1 MKKKRCEWCLG
12 HDIYEHYH
20 DEHWGVPRY
29 DDETLFE
36 FLTLE
41 GAQAGL
47 NWLTVL
53 KKQEGYRKAFAG
65 WDVQKVA
72 RFSEK
77 KILKTLENPN
87 IIRNKLKVR
96 STVSNAQAFI
106 KIQNEYGSFS
116 KYFWGFANGK
126 PIINR
131 FKTMKQ
137 VPATTPLSD
146 QISKQFKKDG
156 FRFVG
161 STIIYAYMQSMGMV
175 NDHVTSCFRYRELN
189 PLSK

>member
-1 MKKKRCEWCLG
+1 MNKKRCEWCLG
-12 HDIYEHYH
+12 HDIYESYH
-20 DEHWGVPRY
+20 DEHWGVPHY
-29 DDETLFE
+29 DDKTLFE

-53 KKQEGYRKAFAG
+53 KKQEGYRKAFAD
-65 WDVQKVA
+65 WDVPKIA

-116 KYFWGFANGK
+116 DYFWGFSDGK
-126 PIINR
+126 PIINK
-131 FKTMKQ
+131 FKSMSQ

-146 QISKQFKKDG
+146 KISKQFKKDG
-156 FRFVG
+156 FKFVG
-161 STIIYAYMQSMGMV
+161 STIIYAYMQAMGMV
-175 NDHVTSCFRYRELN
+175 NDHTTSCYRYKDLV
-189 PLSK
+189 

>member
-1 MKKKRCEWCLG
+1 MDKKRCDWCLG
-12 HDIYEHYH
+12 HDIYVQYH

-29 DDETLFE
+29 DDKTLFE

-53 KKQEGYRKAFAG
+53 QKQEGYRKAFAD
-65 WDVQKVA
+65 WDVEKVA

-96 STVSNAQAFI
+96 STVTNAQAFI

-116 KYFWGFANGK
+116 EYFWGFADGK
-126 PIINR
+126 PIINK
-131 FKTMKQ
+131 FKTVSK
-137 VPATTPLSD
+137 VPATTALSD
-146 QISKQFKKDG
+146 EMSKQLKKRGFK
-156 FRFVG
+156 FIG
-161 STIIYAYMQSMGMV
+161 STIAYAYMQSMGMV
-175 NDHVTSCFRYRELN
+175 NDHVTACYRYKELT
-189 PLSK
+189 

>member
-1 MKKKRCEWCLG
+1 MDKKRCSWCEG
-12 HDIYEHYH
+12 HDIYIKYH

-29 DDETLFE
+29 DEETLFE

-53 KKQEGYRKAFAG
+53 KKQEGYRKAFAD
-65 WDVQKVA
+65 WNVQKVA
-72 RFSEK
+72 RYSEK
-77 KILKTLENPN
+77 KILKLIQNPE
-87 IIRNKLKVR
+87 IIRNKLKIR

-106 KIQNEYGSFS
+106 EIQNQYGSFS
-116 KYFWGFANGK
+116 EYFWSFSDGK
-126 PIINR
+126 PIINK
-131 FKTMKQ
+131 FKSMKS

-146 QISKQFKKDG
+146 KISKQFKKDG

-161 STIIYAYMQSMGMV
+161 STIVYAYMQSMGMV
-175 NDHVTSCFRYRELN
+175 NDHVSTCFRYKELA
-189 PLSK
+189 

>member
-1 MKKKRCEWCLG
+1 MNKKRCEWCLG
-12 HDIYEHYH
+12 HDIYESYH

-29 DDETLFE
+29 DDKTLFE

-53 KKQEGYRKAFAG
+53 KKQAGYRKAFAD

-96 STVSNAQAFI
+96 STVTNAKAFI
-106 KIQNEYGSFS
+106 KIQNEHGSFS
-116 KYFWGFANGK
+116 DYFWSFSDGK
-126 PIINR
+126 PIINK
-131 FKTMKQ
+131 FKSREQ
-137 VPATTPLSD
+137 VPATTALSD
-146 QISKQFKKDG
+146 RISKQFKKDG
-156 FRFVG
+156 FKFVG
-161 STIIYAYMQSMGMV
+161 STIVYAYMQSMGMV
-175 NDHVTSCFRYRELN
+175 NDHTTTCFRYKEL
-189 PLSK
+189 K